1 MSQCRKQ
8 ETLDEI
14 VSILSNDN
22 SLKATISGHTDD
34 AAESATLKL
43 ADERAKRIYDYLVG
57 KGITAARLRYSGYG
71 SSRPV
76 DKKLLSDDPRL
87 NQQLQRR
94 VEVRFSRE

>member
-1 MSQCRKQ
+1 V
-8 ETLDEI
+8 D
-14 VSILSNDN
+14 ILKNDG
-22 SLKATISGHTDD
+22 SLKADISGHSDD
-34 AAESATLKL
+34 AAESATGNLS
-43 ADERAKRIYDYLVG
+43 DIRAKKIYDYLLS
-57 KGITAARLRYSGYG
+57 KGIAAARLQYAGFG